1 MPTLNPSVPTVTA
14 TFVPTVVEFNNTA
27 SALADLQQRFGDV
40 VFEVSTEQGF
50 SDAKS
55 GRSEL
60 KNLRVGLEKKRVT
73 LNAPLL
79 ARTRLINDEAK
90 RITEVIQGL
99 ETPIDASIKAE
110 EQRREEERAER
121 ERAEQVRI
129 QAIQA
134 KLAEIREIP
143 LKAVGLDAAAIL
155 KMAAETDVL
164 VIDTAFFGGYAN
176 EASVARNAAAAK
188 LRQLHDTQII
198 QEQHIAQMKAAQ
210 DAAEKLAREQA
221 AIAEQE
227 RIAREAQ
234 EAAEKLARE
243 QIEAQQRAEQAAK
256 DAIAKAEQEAAAA
269 ALQAERDAFEQ
280 EKAKQAAQ
288 DEQERLAREAQA
300 NAEKLAREQAEA
312 KMRAERE
319 KLEQEQAK
327 LAQEQAALELRQK
340 AEAEAEAA
348 AVRIKQERAEAAAL
362 EQKALADTLAAQAAS
377 DAAKG
382 DSAAILTE
390 ARTELTAFRAKFSAV
405 PELAGVLS
413 AIDAFIG

>member
-55 GRSEL
+55 GRREL

-176 EASVARNAAAAK
+176 EASIARNAAAAK
-188 LRQLHDTQII
+188 LRQLHDTQIM

-210 DAAEKLAREQA
+210 
-221 AIAEQE
+221 
-227 RIAREAQ
+227 

-243 QIEAQQRAEQAAK
+243 QVEAQQRAEQAAK
-256 DAIAKAEQEAAAA
+256 DAAAKAEQEAAAA
-269 ALQAERDAFEQ
+269 ALQAERDAFEH

-288 DEQERLAREAQA
+288 AEQERLAREAQA

-327 LAQEQAALELRQK
+327 LAQEQAALEARQK
-340 AEAEAEAA
+340 SEAEAEATAVRVQQERIDA
-348 AVRIKQERAEAAAL
+348 AVL
-362 EQKALADTLAAQAAS
+362 EQKTSDDTLTAKAAS
-377 DAAKG
+377 NAAKG
-382 DSAAILTE
+382 GSAAILTE
-390 ARTELTAFRAKFSAV
+390 ARVELTAFRAKFSAV
-405 PELAGVLS
+405 PELAQVLS

>member
-1 MPTLNPSVPTVTA
+1 MPTLNPSVPTA
-14 TFVPTVVEFNNTA
+14 TFIPTVVEFNKTA

-99 ETPIDASIKAE
+99 EAPIDASIKSE

-164 VIDTAFFGGYAN
+164 AIDPAFFCGYAN

-210 DAAEKLAREQA
+210 
-221 AIAEQE
+221 
-227 RIAREAQ
+227 

-269 ALQAERDAFEQ
+269 AAALQAERDAFEQ

-288 DEQERLAREAQA
+288 AEQERLAREAQA
-300 NAEKLAREQAEA
+300 NAENLAREQAEA

-340 AEAEAEAA
+340 TEAEAEAA